1 MKPLHSVGRLDV
13 PTLGRRADARL
24 TARGRGRRRGERAAH
39 AGFYAMAIG
48 FAIFSFLPM
57 AWIALSSFMPL
68 RQITAQP
75 LEYLPSPPVF
85 DNYRYALQQAPF
97 GRYYLNSAAV
107 SLTSTLATLVLA
119 ALAGYAVAR
128 LRFRGKQ
135 VLLVAILAASFFP
148 PITQLIPLYQLMSNF
163 RLLNTYWAL
172 IIPYTF
178 HTLPMAIWLLSAY
191 LRDIPRD
198 LEDAAMVDGTT
209 RLGAFWRV
217 ILPISAPGFVTAAII
232 VFVYNWNEFLFA
244 LTFEPNAEMR
254 TIPVGIA
261 LYQGQ
266 FTYPW
271 GTIAAATVMAAVP
284 LVLIILIFQRRL
296 ITGLTAGAVK

>member
-1 MKPLHSVGRLDV
+1 MPSASVTAAPRYV
-13 PTLGRRADARL
+13 PRPRAARPSLGRPPLSRI
-24 TARGRGRRRGERAAH
+24 
-39 AGFYAMAIG
+39 GFYAMAAL
-48 FAIFSFLPM
+48 FAAFAFFPM
-57 AWIALSSFMPL
+57 LWILDTSLKPL
-68 RQITAQP
+68 DELTAQP
-75 LEYLPSPPVF
+75 ILYLPTHPTLS
-85 DNYRYALQQAPF
+85 NYQIAFQQAPF
-97 GRYYLNSAAV
+97 ARYYLNSVVV
-107 SLTSTLATLVLA
+107 SLSATLACLVLA
-119 ALAGYAVAR
+119 SLAGYALAR

-135 VLLVAILAASFFP
+135 VVLVGILTASFFP
-148 PITQLIPLYQLMSNF
+148 PITQLIPLYQLMLNLH
-163 RLLNTYWAL
+163 LLNTYWAL

-198 LEDAAMVDGTT
+198 LEEAAMVDGTS

-217 ILPISAPGFVTAAII
+217 IVPVSAPGFVTAAII

-244 LTFEPNAEMR
+244 LTYEPDANMR

-266 FTYPW
+266 FTFPW
-271 GTIAAATVMAAVP
+271 GTITAATVVAVLP
-284 LVLIILIFQRRL
+284 LVVIILVFQRRL

>member
-1 MKPLHSVGRLDV
+1 MHDQALRPPV
-13 PTLGRRADARL
+13 ARWR
-24 TARGRGRRRGERAAH
+24 ARGRLAGALRRPGRAPAR
-39 AGFYAMAIG
+39 AGFYAMAVV
-48 FAIFSFLPM
+48 FAVFSFFPI
-57 AWIALSSFMPL
+57 AWILLSSFMPL
-68 RQITAQP
+68 QELTAQP
-75 LEYLPSPPVF
+75 LAYLPQPPTL
-85 DNYRYALQQAPF
+85 DSYRFALQQAPF
-97 GRYYLNSAAV
+97 ARYYLNSTV
-107 SLTSTLATLVLA
+107 CSLVATFACLVLA
-119 ALAGYAVAR
+119 GLAGYAIAR

-135 VLLVAILAASFFP
+135 VVLVGILMASFFP
-148 PITQLIPLYQLMSNF
+148 PITQLIPLYNVMNQF
-163 RLLNTYWAL
+163 GLLNTYWAL

-198 LEDAAMVDGTT
+198 LEEAAMVDGTS

-217 ILPISAPGFVTAAII
+217 IVPISAPGFITAGII

-244 LTFEPNAEMR
+244 LTFEPNADMR

-271 GTIAAATVMAAVP
+271 GTISAATVLAVVP
-284 LVLIILIFQRRL
+284 LVLIILAFQRRL

>member
-1 MKPLHSVGRLDV
+1 MREETLRPPLAAGRV
-13 PTLGRRADARL
+13 RGRTAARL
-24 TARGRGRRRGERAAH
+24 RPGRIGGRTA
-39 AGFYAMAIG
+39 FYLMAIV
-48 FAIFSFLPM
+48 FAVFSLFPM
-57 AWIALSSFMPL
+57 AWILLSSFMPL
-68 RQITAQP
+68 ADLTAQP
-75 LEYLPSPPVF
+75 LVYLPHPPTL
-85 DNYRYALQQAPF
+85 DNYRFALQQAPF
-97 GRYYLNSAAV
+97 ARYYLNSTV
-107 SLTSTLATLVLA
+107 CSLSATFACLVLA
-119 ALAGYAVAR
+119 GLAGYAIAR

-135 VLLVAILAASFFP
+135 YVLVGILMASFFP
-148 PITQLIPLYQLMSNF
+148 PITQLIPLYNVMNKF
-163 RLLNTYWAL
+163 NLLNTYWAL

-198 LEDAAMVDGTT
+198 LEEAAMVDGTS

-217 ILPISAPGFVTAAII
+217 IVPISAPGFITAGII
-232 VFVYNWNEFLFA
+232 VFVYDWNEFLFA
-244 LTFEPNAEMR
+244 LTFEPNAAMR

-271 GTIAAATVMAAVP
+271 GTISAATALAVVP

>member
-1 MKPLHSVGRLDV
+1 MRNAQAISPSLLGTRETGRL
-13 PTLGRRADARL
+13 LGLAR
-24 TARGRGRRRGERAAH
+24 TPGRMPGH
-39 AGFYAMAIG
+39 LGFYVMAI
-48 FAIFSFLPM
+48 FFSVFSFFPM
-57 AWIALSSFMPL
+57 LWIAISSLMPIH
-68 RQITAQP
+68 QITAQP
-75 LEYLPSPPVF
+75 LEYIPSPPTL
-85 DNYRYALQQAPF
+85 DNYRYAFSQAPF
-97 GRYYLNSAAV
+97 ARFYLNSTVV
-107 SLTSTLATLVLA
+107 SLVATFFCLILA
-119 ALAGYAVAR
+119 ALAGYAIAR

-135 VLLVAILAASFFP
+135 YVLVGILAASFFP
-148 PITQLIPLYQLMSNF
+148 PITQLIPLYNLMNKFS
-163 RLLNTYWAL
+163 LLNTYWAL

-178 HTLPMAIWLLSAY
+178 HTLPMAIWLISAY

-198 LEDAAMVDGTT
+198 LEEAAMVDGTS

-217 ILPISAPGFVTAAII
+217 IVPISAPGFVTAGII

-271 GTIAAATVMAAVP
+271 GTIAAATTMAVVP
-284 LVLIILIFQRRL
+284 LVLIILVFQRRL